1 MACDPQK
8 PMNFQ
13 IFAYARRR
21 LPRSKEDNRGQKI
34 AQKKD
39 PKYVNKTTNQS
50 SFLRSRLGRPKK
62 VQKMTSWSL
71 PGAPQGAGNATQN
84 GPKTRQE
91 DPKMVPRALLSI
103 FKLLF
108 SAQSALLRPTWR
120 PRRPTP
126 GGAKF
131 ELWGFFWDPRAS
143 IFMTLS
149 GAGGAIL

>member
-8 PMNFQ
+8 PLNFQ
-13 IFAYARRR
+13 FFAYARRR
-21 LPRSKEDNRGQKI
+21 QPRSKEDNRGQII

-39 PKYVNKTTNQS
+39 PTYVKTTTNKS
-50 SFLRSRLGRPKK
+50 SFLRSRLGRPK
-62 VQKMTSWSL
+62 
-71 PGAPQGAGNATQN
+71 NATQN

-103 FKLLF
+103 SKLLF
-108 SAQSALLRPTWR
+108 SAQSALLRTTWR
-120 PRRPTP
+120 PRRPGGLQRTP

-131 ELWGFFWDPRAS
+131 DLWGSFWDPRAS

-149 GAGGAIL
+149 GAEGAIL

>member
-1 MACDPQK
+1 
-8 PMNFQ
+8 
-13 IFAYARRR
+13 
-21 LPRSKEDNRGQKI
+21 
-34 AQKKD
+34 
-39 PKYVNKTTNQS
+39 
-50 SFLRSRLGRPKK
+50 
-62 VQKMTSWSL
+62 MTSWSL
-71 PGAPQGAGNATQN
+71 PGAPQGGGNATQN

-120 PRRPTP
+120 PGGLQRTP

-131 ELWGFFWDPRAS
+131 DLWGSFLDPRAS

-149 GAGGAIL
+149 GAGGATL